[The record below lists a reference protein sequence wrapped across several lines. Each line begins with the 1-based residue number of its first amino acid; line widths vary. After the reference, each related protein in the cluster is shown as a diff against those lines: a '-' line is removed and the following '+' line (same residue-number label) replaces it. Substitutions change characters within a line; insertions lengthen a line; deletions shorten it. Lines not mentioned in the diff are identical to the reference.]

1 MIQNPSYSFPQA
13 YQQQFNPYFDRLNN
27 LQQYQQ
33 MLQPQV
39 PVLTSR
45 IVDSFDV
52 IAANDVPM
60 NGQAIFLKSD
70 GTEIQVRTWG
80 KMGNIEIAAYKP
92 LQDVLN
98 NKVDILSADNE
109 KPQESPLQSLTDD
122 IKKRFDSLEAKID
135 ELRRPVT
142 QKATPR
148 VKKDGDAE

>member
-1 MIQNPSYSFPQA
+1 MMQNPSYSYP
-13 YQQQFNPYFDRLNN
+13 YQQQFNPYLDRLNN

-33 MLQPQV
+33 MLQPQA

-45 IVDSFDV
+45 IVDNFD
-52 IAANDVPM
+52 IITANDVPM

-92 LQDVLN
+92 LQDALGS
-98 NKVDILSADNE
+98 KADILSAGGE

-135 ELRRPVT
+135 ELKRPVA
-142 QKATPR
+142 QKATPK